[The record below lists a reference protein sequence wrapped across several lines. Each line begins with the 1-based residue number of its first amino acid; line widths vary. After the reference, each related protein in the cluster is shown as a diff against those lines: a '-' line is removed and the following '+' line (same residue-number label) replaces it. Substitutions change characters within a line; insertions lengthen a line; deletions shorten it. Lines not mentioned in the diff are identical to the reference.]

1 MTSNQFTSRD
11 GAREF
16 DIVLYGATGFTGR
29 LVAERFLNLTRAREP
44 LRWAMAGRNMKKL
57 EEAHSLIGASPSV
70 PLIAADATSRS
81 SVEAMALRTRV
92 VVTTLGPFQFY
103 GTELVQACVRTGT
116 DYIDLCGELG
126 WMREIIDSHHD
137 EARASGARIV
147 FSSGVD
153 SLLFDCGVQ
162 QLQKHLVEWFGYPAQ
177 RVRGRVRA
185 MKDEYSGST
194 VASLQATLEATAVKP
209 GLRALLGDPF
219 ALTPGF
225 RGIKQPDGETPYFD
239 ESIEAWVGPFV
250 MAPINTKNIHRTN
263 YLLGHPYG
271 NDFQY
276 DEMLVMGSGDAG
288 KEAAQ
293 RLGGGEAYELDSQAK
308 PGEGPDPASRPGGF
322 YDIVFA
328 GRTAAD
334 EVLRLVVTGDQDSGN
349 SSTSRMLS
357 QTALCLT
364 EDDQSAGGIWTPAA
378 LMGDALVDRLQANAG
393 VNFALIT

>member
-1 MTSNQFTSRD
+1 MTSHRFVSRA

-29 LVAERFLNLTRAREP
+29 SVAERFLNLTRAGEP

-57 EEAHSLIGASPSV
+57 EEVHRLIGASPGV
-70 PLIAADATSRS
+70 PLIAADATSGS
-81 SVEAMALRTRV
+81 SLEAMALRARV
-92 VVTTLGPFQFY
+92 VVTTMGPYQFY
-103 GTELVQACVRTGT
+103 GTELIQACVRTGT
-116 DYIDLCGELG
+116 DCIDLCGELG
-126 WMREIIDSHHD
+126 WMREIIDTHHD

-147 FSSGVD
+147 FSGGVD
-153 SLLFDCGVQ
+153 SVPFDCGVQ
-162 QLQKHLVEWFGYPAQ
+162 QLQKHHVERFGHPVQ
-177 RVRGRVRA
+177 RVRGRVMA

-194 VASLQATLEATAVKP
+194 VASLNATLEATAVKP

-239 ESIEAWVGPFV
+239 ETVEAWVAPFV

-271 NDFQY
+271 SDFQY
-276 DEMLVMGSGDAG
+276 DEMLVMGSGDTG
-288 KEAAQ
+288 KKAAQ
-293 RLGGGEAYELDSQAK
+293 RLGGDRAYELGSQAK
-308 PGEGPDPASRPGGF
+308 PGEGPDLASRHGCF
-322 YDIVFA
+322 CDIVFA
-328 GRTAAD
+328 GRTATG
-334 EVLRLVVTGDQDSGN
+334 EVLRLVVTGDQDSGYG
-349 SSTSRMLS
+349 STSRMLS
-357 QTALCLT
+357 QAALCLT

-378 LMGDALVDRLQANAG
+378 LMGDALVDRLQTSAG